1 MVKKIASLKG
11 QIDCPNCF
19 SLLEWDS
26 IDDIKWVAGNRY
38 ITCPIC
44 KQNLILKDN
53 VDYWITSEDGSEDGS
68 QAVVGTAVVGQDTA
82 G

>member
-53 VDYWITSEDGSEDGS
+53 IDYWITSEDGSEDGS

>member
-44 KQNLILKDN
+44 KQNLILKDD

>member
-53 VDYWITSEDGSEDGS
+53 VDYWITTEDGGDGS
-68 QAVVGTAVVGQDTA
+68 QAVVGTAVGQDTA